1 MGVDFSWLQCLLYGF
16 LSGLTEF
23 MPVSAETHRMFFLQM
38 TGLAPEPPVL
48 RLCVRLFSV
57 FGLLLACWGT
67 IVRLR
72 RERKLAAI
80 PPRRRRRQ
88 PDGASLLQLRLIKA
102 SAVPLLIGLLF
113 AMRCAEYTNVLW
125 LHGSILI
132 LNGVFLYLPQFM
144 LRGNKDARSMSGMDA
159 FLIGLSGALAVVPGF
174 SRMATMVSVA
184 RMRGADKRFAVE
196 SCLLL
201 CVPALV
207 GLCLLD
213 FFVLISVE
221 TTIGFLSCAV
231 ASAAAMLGSYLGVHV
246 IRFFGRRPGYT
257 AFAYYSWGASL
268 LAFILYLT
276 II

>member
-1 MGVDFSWLQCLLYGF
+1 
-16 LSGLTEF
+16 
-23 MPVSAETHRMFFLQM
+23 M

-144 LRGNKDARSMSGMDA
+144 LRGNKDARSMTGMDA

-174 SRMATMVSVA
+174 SRMATMVS
-184 RMRGADKRFAVE
+184 
-196 SCLLL
+196 
-201 CVPALV
+201 
-207 GLCLLD
+207 
-213 FFVLISVE
+213 
-221 TTIGFLSCAV
+221 
-231 ASAAAMLGSYLGVHV
+231 AAMRKRMKQ
-246 IRFFGRRPGYT
+246 I
-257 AFAYYSWGASL
+257 WQK
-268 LAFILYLT
+268 
-276 II
+276 